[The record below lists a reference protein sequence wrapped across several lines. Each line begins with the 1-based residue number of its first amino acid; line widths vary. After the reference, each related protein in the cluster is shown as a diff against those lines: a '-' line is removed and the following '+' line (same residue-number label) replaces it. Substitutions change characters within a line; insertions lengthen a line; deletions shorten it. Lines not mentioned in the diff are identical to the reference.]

1 MVGRE
6 DAVANCIIRK
16 EALFMR
22 QSRSVQ
28 LDNRS
33 VCNFI
38 ARLCCT
44 LARQNCARKLQ
55 VWHRS

>member
-1 MVGRE
+1 
-6 DAVANCIIRK
+6 
-16 EALFMR
+16 MR

-33 VCNFI
+33 VWNFI

-44 LARQNCARKLQ
+44 LARQTLREKIAGVTSVL
-55 VWHRS
+55 HILF